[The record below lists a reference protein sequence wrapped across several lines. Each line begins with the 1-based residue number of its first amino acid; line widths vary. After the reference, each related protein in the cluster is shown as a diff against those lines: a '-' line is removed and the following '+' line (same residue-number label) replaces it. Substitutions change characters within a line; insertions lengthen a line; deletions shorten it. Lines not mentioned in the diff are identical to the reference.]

1 MYFAGHNH
9 HLSHLQKESSSTDY
23 VISGSG
29 GAHYRSV
36 NERKKL
42 KKSEAFDKYTFND
55 TGFAWLDI
63 TREKI
68 HMRFNDS
75 SGRSFTNILK
85 KSSKITILIF

>member
-9 HLSHLQKESSSTDY
+9 HLSHLQKESSTTDY

-42 KKSEAFDKYTFND
+42 KKSEAFDKYTFNV
-55 TGFAWLDI
+55 
-63 TREKI
+63 
-68 HMRFNDS
+68 
-75 SGRSFTNILK
+75 
-85 KSSKITILIF
+85 